1 MTRTPL
7 LELKHINKAFPG
19 VKALDDVSLTVYG
32 GEVVALLGE
41 NGAGKSTLM
50 KILSGAYHK
59 DSGETF
65 IKSQLITKNYSP
77 QESKN
82 MGIAII
88 YQELSLMSELSVAE
102 NIYITREP
110 KLVKGLSIIDY
121 GKMHQMASEQL
132 EKLNAS
138 YIDVKAKVG
147 SLPLPERQMVE
158 IAKALAIDCSVIIM
172 DEPTTSLTWEE
183 TKRLFD
189 VINSL
194 KAQGVAVIYISHRL
208 EEIFEIC
215 DRATI
220 MRDGKV
226 VGDLVISET
235 EKHELITMM
244 TGREL
249 LHKEKTEVSETRE
262 DSPVLLEVKGI
273 TDRRLLKNLCFQVR
287 KGEVLGFGGLIGAQR
302 TELMRLIAGVDKCR
316 SGQVLIENKVI
327 DNSSP
332 VKTAKGLIGYLSENR
347 KEEGL
352 NLGLTISE
360 NIVLTNFN
368 GVSKRGFV
376 NKKNVEK
383 LGEKYINSLRIKGR
397 ANQLVG
403 TLSGGNQ
410 QKVAISKWLF
420 AGCRIL
426 IFDEPTRGIDVA
438 AKAEIYEMVRE
449 FARQGNAAIVV
460 SSEVNELVDVCD
472 RILVMSRGDI
482 VCELK
487 GREITNN
494 AVLNAVTSS
503 GGKKNA

>member
-1 MTRTPL
+1 MTKTPL

-32 GEVVALLGE
+32 SEVVALLGE

-59 DSGETF
+59 DSGEVY

-77 QESKN
+77 QESKD

-102 NIYITREP
+102 NIFITREP
-110 KLVKGLSIIDY
+110 KLVKSLSVIDY
-121 GKMHQMASEQL
+121 KTMNQMASEQL
-132 EKLNAS
+132 EKLNAGH
-138 YIDVKAKVG
+138 IDVKAKVG

-194 KAQGVAVIYISHRL
+194 KNQGVAVIYISHRL
-208 EEIFEIC
+208 EEVFEIC

-220 MRDGKV
+220 MRDGRI
-226 VGDLVISET
+226 VGDLIISET
-235 EKHELITMM
+235 NRTELITMM

-249 LHKEKTEVSETRE
+249 LHKEKAEVSEMRE
-262 DSPVLLEVKGI
+262 DSPVLLEVRGI
-273 TDRRLLKNLCFQVR
+273 SDRRLLKNLCFEVH
-287 KGEVLGFGGLIGAQR
+287 KGEILGFGGLIGAQR

-316 SGQVLIENKVI
+316 SGKILIDNKVI

-352 NLGLTISE
+352 NLGLAIGE
-360 NIVLTNFN
+360 NIVLTNFSD
-368 GVSKRGFV
+368 VSKRGFV
-376 NKKNVEK
+376 NKKNVEQ
-383 LGEKYINSLRIKGR
+383 LGEKYIKSLSIKGR
-397 ANQLVG
+397 ANQTVG

-420 AGCRIL
+420 AGCKVL

-449 FARQGNAAIVV
+449 FAKRGNAAIVV

-472 RILVMSRGDI
+472 RILIMSRGEI